1 MQHVIGLSLIA
12 VVMRAPSPKDRV
24 SNARTL
30 LDYGFSNFEYLKT
43 STQNE
48 VVQNVAVSKGI
59 KNNVNLVYQ
68 NSTGAIVTKGNKASL
83 KNEIT
88 INKNISAPINKGDIL
103 GKVEFYLDNELIAT
117 SNLVAEEAIKKMNSI
132 NMFEYISTTWSN
144 LLR

>member
-1 MQHVIGLSLIA
+1 
-12 VVMRAPSPKDRV
+12 MRAPSPKDRV

-48 VVQNVAVSKGI
+48 IVQNVAVSKGI